1 MEPVPEWKSSL
12 PAYFTEHYS
21 DHTQGW
27 KAQCFQIEV
36 LEDEVRGCKNIW
48 KITLEKFQDRGNLRR
63 IWGMERKDHN
73 LHLNAIQI
81 TTQFS
86 KCWCMGEIPRSWAE
100 NSTWKECKSRRV
112 WRLVLSKLNRLMDTA
127 SFLSKESLPW
137 KKRQC
142 HSTKRLAFPGG
153 AAGKEHACQSRR
165 QKRCGF
171 DFWVEKIPW
180 RRKWQ
185 PTPAFL
191 PVESHGQRSLAGYS
205 PWDCRAGHDWS
216 DWARMQ
222 RPGRTVL
229 CRWFTS
235 PLCCTL
241 PLSGSPYPLS
251 LPHFW
256 LTERT
261 LIPFLF
267 GFVYLCPAS
276 DLNCFPVCSPIHC
289 TVSLKIY
296 FVPIFYSF
304 CLLETCLLSN
314 REKNQGHFASS
325 L

>member
-1 MEPVPEWKSSL
+1 MEPVPAWKSSL

-27 KAQCFQIEV
+27 KAQCFQVEV

-112 WRLVLSKLNRLMDTA
+112 WRLVLSKLNRLMDTS

-185 PTPAFL
+185 PTPEFL
-191 PVESHGQRSLAGYS
+191 PKKSHGQRSLAGYS
-205 PWDCRAGHDWS
+205 PWGRKES
-216 DWARMQ
+216 DTMTQLNTHACTKVAFSHSVVFNSLWPHGLQHARLPCPSPT
-222 RPGRTVL
+222 PGAY
-229 CRWFTS
+229 S
-235 PLCCTL
+235 N
-241 PLSGSPYPLS
+241 S
-251 LPHFW
+251 
-256 LTERT
+256 
-261 LIPFLF
+261 
-267 GFVYLCPAS
+267 CPS
-276 DLNCFPVCSPIHC
+276 SQWCHPTIS
-289 TVSLKIY
+289 
-296 FVPIFYSF
+296 
-304 CLLETCLLSN
+304 
-314 REKNQGHFASS
+314 SS
-325 L
+325 LVPFSSHLQ